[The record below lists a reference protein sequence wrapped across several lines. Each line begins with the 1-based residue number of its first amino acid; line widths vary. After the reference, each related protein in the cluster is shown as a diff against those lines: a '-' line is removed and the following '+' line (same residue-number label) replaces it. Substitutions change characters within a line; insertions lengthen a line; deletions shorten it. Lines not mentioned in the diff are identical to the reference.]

1 MSPPLALR
9 KASQPLTV
17 QMIAA
22 AGEHLPLKAL
32 PGLKREVACLRH
44 TGRKSAW
51 REEVTQATA
60 REHGC
65 AALAQTQ
72 GGNAR
77 QRTLHQA
84 APRKALHLLGHKAAA
99 ARASFDK
106 AFGMQLAIG
115 GLHRIARDTQGL
127 GQGSRCRQAPAHV
140 QRAIEDQLP
149 YGPLDADMQRQGAM
163 SGVADPGFDGFE
175 LGVLEQMVCIPAKKW
190 PGVSGHFD
198 SINLLPHG
206 VKHFSG
212 SPCKTMSTTHSPSS
226 LRWNDLTHPV
236 VAGLISVIVN
246 YGGTFIL
253 VFQAAK
259 VAGLGPELTASW
271 VWSISIGVGL
281 TGLLLSWVTR
291 EPIITA
297 WSTPAA
303 AFLVTALASTP
314 YAEAVG
320 AYLLSA
326 LAFVVLGLSGY
337 FERVIRLIPAGI
349 AAGLLAGI
357 LLQFG
362 IKAFGGMSV
371 DPMLA
376 GLLIATYV
384 VLKRISA
391 RYAVV
396 GILVLGLVFLLSQ
409 NRVDLSGLELQL
421 AAPVFTRPEFSLN
434 ALLSVA
440 LPLFLITLTGQY
452 MPGMLVLRNDGFK
465 TSANPIVTITGLGSL
480 LMAPFGSHAFNIAA
494 ITAAIATGPQ
504 AHEDPSRRWIAGVAA
519 GMCYILVGVF
529 GVTLAAVFMAFPAT
543 FITTLAG
550 LALLGTIGASL
561 ATALADAKVREAAL
575 ITFLA
580 AAANITLLGIGGAFW
595 GLVIGLLAYA
605 VLNGRLPLSAQSGAI
620 AAMEKG

>member
-1 MSPPLALR
+1 M
-9 KASQPLTV
+9 
-17 QMIAA
+17 
-22 AGEHLPLKAL
+22 
-32 PGLKREVACLRH
+32 
-44 TGRKSAW
+44 
-51 REEVTQATA
+51 
-60 REHGC
+60 
-65 AALAQTQ
+65 
-72 GGNAR
+72 
-77 QRTLHQA
+77 
-84 APRKALHLLGHKAAA
+84 
-99 ARASFDK
+99 
-106 AFGMQLAIG
+106 
-115 GLHRIARDTQGL
+115 
-127 GQGSRCRQAPAHV
+127 
-140 QRAIEDQLP
+140 
-149 YGPLDADMQRQGAM
+149 
-163 SGVADPGFDGFE
+163 
-175 LGVLEQMVCIPAKKW
+175 
-190 PGVSGHFD
+190 
-198 SINLLPHG
+198 
-206 VKHFSG
+206 
-212 SPCKTMSTTHSPSS
+212 
-226 LRWNDLTHPV
+226 
-236 VAGLISVIVN
+236 AGLISVIVN

-529 GVTLAAVFMAFPAT
+529 GVHAGGGLHGFSCHLHHHAGRPRPAGHHWRQPGHGPGGCQGARGRVDH
-543 FITTLAG
+543 LPGCCRQHHVAG
-550 LALLGTIGASL
+550 YWRRLLGTGHRAARL
-561 ATALADAKVREAAL
+561 CRPQRPAAL
-575 ITFLA
+575 ERT
-580 AAANITLLGIGGAFW
+580 
-595 GLVIGLLAYA
+595 V
-605 VLNGRLPLSAQSGAI
+605 GRDSRHGKR
-620 AAMEKG
+620 MR